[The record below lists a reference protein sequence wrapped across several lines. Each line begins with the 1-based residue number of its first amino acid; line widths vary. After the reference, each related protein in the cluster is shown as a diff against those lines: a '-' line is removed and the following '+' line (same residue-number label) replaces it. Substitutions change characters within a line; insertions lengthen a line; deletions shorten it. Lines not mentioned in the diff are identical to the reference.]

1 MILFKYQAG
10 EEKFGLEESRQKA
23 GERRRNPWPFGFLI
37 RNLQKIQ
44 KIQKINTLKA
54 DKIEVEQRI
63 EK

>member
-1 MILFKYQAG
+1 MILYKYQAG

-44 KIQKINTLKA
+44 KINILKA
-54 DKIEVEQRI
+54 DKIEVKQRI